1 MSTTVVRGDREEVM
15 AVSDG
20 EHSEREWK
28 QAAQWA
34 EHEMRLPTGS
44 VTARRGAD
52 ATQVGRRL
60 LARAQEQTR

>member
-1 MSTTVVRGDREEVM
+1 MRGGREEVM

-20 EHSEREWK
+20 DRSEREWE

-52 ATQVGRRL
+52 ARHAGRRL
-60 LARAQEQTR
+60 LARAQEQSR